1 MNGRLELSAS
11 VMVTASLV
19 VGVGGRMRQRKSTS
33 KMGSGDVVADRQRL
47 MKLQRRQ
54 LGGHPGQGEGRATS
68 KAIAV
73 NAETL
78 AIDAQQIP
86 ALFPE
91 GSLTEKSKAKPEV
104 WQKWAEF
111 EAAAKNLETQ
121 AEKLRD
127 AARAKNE
134 QLTQDLVKDFG
145 RQACGTCH
153 TPFRQPPPAQPR
165 S

>member
-1 MNGRLELSAS
+1 MNGRLSLTAS

-19 VGVGGRMRQRKSTS
+19 VGIGAGCAGKSMS
-33 KMGSGDVVADRQRL
+33 KTGSGDVVADRQRV
-47 MKLQRRQ
+47 MKLQGASWADIQ
-54 LGGHPGQGEGRATS
+54 AKAKAGNIE
-68 KAIAV
+68 AIAV

-78 AIDAQQIP
+78 ALTAQQIP

-121 AEKLRD
+121 AAKLRD

-134 QLTQDLVKDFG
+134 QLTQEIVKDFG
-145 RQACGTCH
+145 RLGCGTCH
-153 TPFRQPPPAQPR
+153 TPFRQPPPAAPR